1 MVASQSPCGCEKITN
16 WPTPI
21 QTSCFIGPYNLHY
34 LLFSGIGTLLCHHPY
49 YFCSQSSQTLFGIG
63 AGQPKI
69 TAVVRCLF
77 QHENT
82 FDFAGGRG
90 GEGGGVKLLSWALFR
105 IHIFRDWWRS
115 LLGCYNMRAFCMRMR
130 QYDLLKSHRGI
141 FCELFMFTTSIC
153 RLTFLELNVFFKVS
167 RHFYDAS
174 NFIVAWL
181 SPLRGQ
187 SFLS

>member
-1 MVASQSPCGCEKITN
+1 MIYPTELFLPRNEIIVAIGKKICASPSSMVAPQSPCGCEKITN

-69 TAVVRCLF
+69 TAVPRCLF
-77 QHENT
+77 PDENT

-105 IHIFRDWWRS
+105 IHIFRDW
-115 LLGCYNMRAFCMRMR
+115 
-130 QYDLLKSHRGI
+130 
-141 FCELFMFTTSIC
+141 
-153 RLTFLELNVFFKVS
+153 
-167 RHFYDAS
+167 
-174 NFIVAWL
+174 
-181 SPLRGQ
+181 
-187 SFLS
+187 